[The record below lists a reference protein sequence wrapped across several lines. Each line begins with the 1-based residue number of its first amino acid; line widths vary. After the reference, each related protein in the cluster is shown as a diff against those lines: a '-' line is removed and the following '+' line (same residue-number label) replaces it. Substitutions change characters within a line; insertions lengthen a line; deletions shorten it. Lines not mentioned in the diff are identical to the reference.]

1 MPNLLDDFK
10 NNPTGSLVTIRCAP
24 WYYKDKVTLVGDAAH
39 AVVPFYGQG
48 MNAAFEDCVVLDE
61 CLEKFPDNRERAF
74 AEYFSRRKQN
84 ADALA
89 DLAIGNFIEMRDKTA
104 SKTFRAKKKLDH
116 ARELQKNPGSLDTR
130 KKIADMEAAAKA
142 EEARQEQEEKH
153 EKEKLQAALQKQLEA
168 PGPVTLPDWTP
179 ATPQFH
185 AAGKPTK
192 KIVDEEVKIIQT
204 GTSSLTPKELA
215 DAWEAAAVAANNL
228 NHGRN
233 NIEVNGK
240 LTTIMFLSTRTDPVQ
255 EIKLEASREPGGKIT
270 Q

>member
-1 MPNLLDDFK
+1 MYSKYLPTVFVVISLLFALSTRAQDGNPLEDPDLKAALKQAQEMQK
-10 NNPTGSLVTIRCAP
+10 N
-24 WYYKDKVTLVGDAAH
+24 
-39 AVVPFYGQG
+39 
-48 MNAAFEDCVVLDE
+48 
-61 CLEKFPDNRERAF
+61 
-74 AEYFSRRKQN
+74 
-84 ADALA
+84 
-89 DLAIGNFIEMRDKTA
+89 
-104 SKTFRAKKKLDH
+104 

-142 EEARQEQEEKH
+142 EEARQEQEEKR

-270 Q
+270 QVEISSPLPKPDIGSE